1 MSGFT
6 PEILPCTTYT
16 YFPELAAGDGQTTG
30 RWHMYRLTPIC
41 PTEGRSARY
50 DPIKDS
56 IYQDIDEADKAYR
69 RLQREALQV
78 MVDQVDPNG

>member
-1 MSGFT
+1 MSKEYR
-6 PEILPCTTYT
+6 PVILGCTTYT
-16 YFPELAAGDGQTTG
+16 YFPELAEGDGQVTG

-50 DPIKDS
+50 DPIYDS
-56 IYQDIDEADKAYR
+56 VYQNVDEADKAYR

-78 MVDQVDPNG
+78 MANQVGGE